1 MKANRLRLEKKFD
14 VIERAGGIKLPHMKS
29 GSGIS
34 FTYWERL
41 NVIFSL
47 PAFLFGFVYYIYH
60 GLWKKS
66 LILVAFCLASIEL
79 LDIIFIRY
87 PSIYELWYGFSY
99 LITPMVFALRANG
112 DLYTEYRLNKNVNNS
127 LWSDAMHRLTRNKAA
142 MLGACILILLITL
155 AALAP
160 WIAPYSYSYQ
170 DLNLGASPP
179 SADHLLGTDV
189 LGRDLLSRILYGARI
204 SLLVGFVATGVAL
217 VIGVSWG
224 IIAGYAGGK
233 VDSIMMRIVDVLYGL
248 PFIIFIILLMV
259 IFGRNLWLLFGAI
272 GAVEWLTMAR
282 IVRGQ
287 VIGLKNQEFVM
298 AAKAMGVSNLSMFRR
313 HLLPNILGPIAVYA
327 TLTIPQVMLL
337 EGFLSFLGLGIQPP
351 MSSWGTLIKDGVE
364 SMEEYSWLLIYPGLT
379 FTITLFALNFF
390 GDGLRD
396 ALDPKTTDN

>member
-1 MKANRLRLEKKFD
+1 MS
-14 VIERAGGIKLPHMKS
+14 KS
-29 GSGIS
+29 S
-34 FTYWERL
+34 T
-41 NVIFSL
+41 
-47 PAFLFGFVYYIYH
+47 
-60 GLWKKS
+60 
-66 LILVAFCLASIEL
+66 
-79 LDIIFIRY
+79 
-87 PSIYELWYGFSY
+87 
-99 LITPMVFALRANG
+99 
-112 DLYTEYRLNKNVNNS
+112 
-127 LWSDAMHRLTRNKAA
+127 LWSDAIYRLTRNKAA
-142 MLGACILILLITL
+142 MFGACILMILIIS

-160 WIAPYSYSYQ
+160 WIAPYSYSFQ
-170 DLNLGASPP
+170 NLQLGASPP
-179 SADHLLGTDV
+179 SPEHILGTDI

-233 VDSIMMRIVDVLYGL
+233 VDSVMMRIVDVLYGL

-298 AAKAMGVSNLSMFRR
+298 AAKAMGVSNFSMFRK

-337 EGFLSFLGLGIQPP
+337 EGFLSFLGLGIHPP

>member
-1 MKANRLRLEKKFD
+1 MMN
-14 VIERAGGIKLPHMKS
+14 
-29 GSGIS
+29 
-34 FTYWERL
+34 
-41 NVIFSL
+41 
-47 PAFLFGFVYYIYH
+47 
-60 GLWKKS
+60 
-66 LILVAFCLASIEL
+66 
-79 LDIIFIRY
+79 
-87 PSIYELWYGFSY
+87 
-99 LITPMVFALRANG
+99 
-112 DLYTEYRLNKNVNNS
+112 NNS
-127 LWSDAMHRLTRNKAA
+127 LWSDAFYRLSRNRAA
-142 MLGACILILLITL
+142 IFGGIILLMLIIL
-155 AALAP
+155 AVLAP
-160 WIAPYSYSYQ
+160 LIAPYSYSYQ

-179 SADHLLGTDV
+179 SAEHWLGTDI

-217 VIGVSWG
+217 IIGVSWG
-224 IIAGYAGGK
+224 IVAGYLGGR

-298 AAKAMGVSNLSMFRR
+298 AAKAMGVSNFSMFRR

-364 SMEEYSWLLIYPGLT
+364 SMEEYSWLLVYPGIT

-396 ALDPKTTDN
+396 ALDPKTSDN

>member
-1 MKANRLRLEKKFD
+1 M
-14 VIERAGGIKLPHMKS
+14 
-29 GSGIS
+29 
-34 FTYWERL
+34 
-41 NVIFSL
+41 
-47 PAFLFGFVYYIYH
+47 
-60 GLWKKS
+60 
-66 LILVAFCLASIEL
+66 
-79 LDIIFIRY
+79 
-87 PSIYELWYGFSY
+87 
-99 LITPMVFALRANG
+99 
-112 DLYTEYRLNKNVNNS
+112 NNS
-127 LWSDAMHRLTRNKAA
+127 LWSDAIYRLARNKAA
-142 MLGACILILLITL
+142 MLGAFILILLII
-155 AALAP
+155 AAVLAP
-160 WIAPYSYSYQ
+160 WISPYSYSYQ

-233 VDSIMMRIVDVLYGL
+233 IDSIMMRIVDVLYGL

-298 AAKAMGVSNLSMFRR
+298 AAKAMGVSNLAMFRR

-396 ALDPKTTDN
+396 ALDPKTIDN

>member
-1 MKANRLRLEKKFD
+1 M
-14 VIERAGGIKLPHMKS
+14 
-29 GSGIS
+29 
-34 FTYWERL
+34 
-41 NVIFSL
+41 
-47 PAFLFGFVYYIYH
+47 
-60 GLWKKS
+60 
-66 LILVAFCLASIEL
+66 
-79 LDIIFIRY
+79 
-87 PSIYELWYGFSY
+87 
-99 LITPMVFALRANG
+99 
-112 DLYTEYRLNKNVNNS
+112 NNS
-127 LWSDAMHRLTRNKAA
+127 SLWIDAFYRLTRNRAA
-142 MLGACILILLITL
+142 MFGGFILILLIIC
-155 AALAP
+155 AAAAP
-160 WIAPYSYSYQ
+160 LIAPYSYSYQ

-179 SADHLLGTDV
+179 SFDHFLGTDV

-224 IIAGYAGGK
+224 IIAGYFGGRI
-233 VDSIMMRIVDVLYGL
+233 DSIMMRIVDVLYGL

-287 VIGLKNQEFVM
+287 VIGLKNQEFVL
-298 AAKAMGVSNLSMFRR
+298 AAKAMGVSNFSMFRR

-364 SMEEYSWLLIYPGLT
+364 SMEEYSWLLVYPGIT
-379 FTITLFALNFF
+379 FTVTLFALNFF

-396 ALDPKTTDN
+396 ALDPKTSDN

>member
-1 MKANRLRLEKKFD
+1 MN
-14 VIERAGGIKLPHMKS
+14 S
-29 GSGIS
+29 
-34 FTYWERL
+34 
-41 NVIFSL
+41 
-47 PAFLFGFVYYIYH
+47 
-60 GLWKKS
+60 
-66 LILVAFCLASIEL
+66 
-79 LDIIFIRY
+79 
-87 PSIYELWYGFSY
+87 
-99 LITPMVFALRANG
+99 
-112 DLYTEYRLNKNVNNS
+112 NNS
-127 LWSDAMHRLTRNKAA
+127 LWSDAMYRLSRNRAA
-142 MLGACILILLITL
+142 MFGGFILTLLIIC
-155 AALAP
+155 AILAP

-170 DLNLGASPP
+170 DLSLGATAP
-179 SADHLLGTDV
+179 SAEHLLGTDV

-217 VIGVSWG
+217 VIGVTWG
-224 IIAGYAGGK
+224 IVAGYIGGK
-233 VDSIMMRIVDVLYGL
+233 VDSIMMRIVDILYGL

-298 AAKAMGVSNLSMFRR
+298 AAKAMGVSNISMFKR

-364 SMEEYSWLLIYPGLT
+364 SMEEFGWLLIYPGIT

-396 ALDPKTTDN
+396 ALDPKTSDN

>member
-1 MKANRLRLEKKFD
+1 MK
-14 VIERAGGIKLPHMKS
+14 
-29 GSGIS
+29 
-34 FTYWERL
+34 
-41 NVIFSL
+41 
-47 PAFLFGFVYYIYH
+47 
-60 GLWKKS
+60 
-66 LILVAFCLASIEL
+66 
-79 LDIIFIRY
+79 
-87 PSIYELWYGFSY
+87 
-99 LITPMVFALRANG
+99 
-112 DLYTEYRLNKNVNNS
+112 NNS
-127 LWSDAMHRLTRNKAA
+127 LWSDALYRLTRNKAA
-142 MLGACILILLITL
+142 MFGGFILLLLIL
-155 AALAP
+155 AAVFAP
-160 WIAPYSYSYQ
+160 WLAPYSYSYQ

-179 SADHLLGTDV
+179 SAEHFLGTDI

-224 IIAGYAGGK
+224 IIAGYAGGR
-233 VDSIMMRIVDVLYGL
+233 VDSIMMRIVDILYGL

-287 VIGLKNQEFVM
+287 VIGLKNQEFVL
-298 AAKAMGVSNLSMFRR
+298 AAKAMGVSNMSMFRK

-364 SMEEYSWLLIYPGLT
+364 SMEEYSWLLIYPGIT

-396 ALDPKTTDN
+396 ALDPKTSDN

>member
-1 MKANRLRLEKKFD
+1 MS
-14 VIERAGGIKLPHMKS
+14 KS
-29 GSGIS
+29 S
-34 FTYWERL
+34 T
-41 NVIFSL
+41 
-47 PAFLFGFVYYIYH
+47 
-60 GLWKKS
+60 
-66 LILVAFCLASIEL
+66 
-79 LDIIFIRY
+79 
-87 PSIYELWYGFSY
+87 
-99 LITPMVFALRANG
+99 
-112 DLYTEYRLNKNVNNS
+112 
-127 LWSDAMHRLTRNKAA
+127 LWSDAIYRLTRNKAA
-142 MLGACILILLITL
+142 MFGALILFILILC

-160 WIAPYSYSYQ
+160 WIAPYSYSFQ
-170 DLNLGASPP
+170 NLELGASPP
-179 SADHLLGTDV
+179 SAAHILGTDV

-233 VDSIMMRIVDVLYGL
+233 VDSVMMRIVDVLYGL

-298 AAKAMGVSNLSMFRR
+298 AAKAMRVSNLSMFRK

>member
-1 MKANRLRLEKKFD
+1 M
-14 VIERAGGIKLPHMKS
+14 
-29 GSGIS
+29 
-34 FTYWERL
+34 
-41 NVIFSL
+41 
-47 PAFLFGFVYYIYH
+47 
-60 GLWKKS
+60 
-66 LILVAFCLASIEL
+66 
-79 LDIIFIRY
+79 
-87 PSIYELWYGFSY
+87 
-99 LITPMVFALRANG
+99 
-112 DLYTEYRLNKNVNNS
+112 NNS
-127 LWSDAMHRLTRNKAA
+127 LWSDALYRLSRNRAA
-142 MLGACILILLITL
+142 MFGGFILILLIIC

-160 WIAPYSYSYQ
+160 WIAPYSYFYQ
-170 DLNLGASPP
+170 NLSLGASPP

-217 VIGVSWG
+217 IIGVSWG
-224 IIAGYAGGK
+224 IIAGYIGGR
-233 VDSIMMRIVDVLYGL
+233 VDSIMMRIVDILYGL

-298 AAKAMGVSNLSMFRR
+298 AAKSMGVSNISMFRR

-364 SMEEYSWLLIYPGLT
+364 SMEEFSWLLIYPGIT

-396 ALDPKTTDN
+396 ALDPKTSDN